1 MKIFIQSFNNGI
13 PRNSNI
19 YCAYLGFKEM
29 GFELVPFSHIDQL
42 STAEKCDIVVGH
54 IGMIRQRLTAL
65 NLPIPSLGY
74 PKELYNYLGRKI
86 WSDTI
91 NHINNNPDLWP
102 VFIKPYED
110 KRFTGVLV
118 KSPKDLMGCGSDG
131 TDFQV
136 YCSDP
141 VDFIAEWRCFVRYGK
156 ILDIRRYSGNWKC
169 VPDYEFMEKAVADYK
184 TAPNGYGID
193 FGLTSDGKTLL
204 LEVNEGYSLGTYGL
218 LPIKYAK
225 LLSARWAEL
234 TGTDDACKF

>member
-13 PRNSNI
+13 PRNLNI

-118 KSPKDLMGCGSDG
+118 KSPKDFLTCPFWAGSLRQEFKSPSVTRQMGFYDDMYLKSKNYRYIHLPSESD
-131 TDFQV
+131 
-136 YCSDP
+136 
-141 VDFIAEWRCFVRYGK
+141 
-156 ILDIRRYSGNWKC
+156 
-169 VPDYEFMEKAVADYK
+169 
-184 TAPNGYGID
+184 
-193 FGLTSDGKTLL
+193 
-204 LEVNEGYSLGTYGL
+204 
-218 LPIKYAK
+218 
-225 LLSARWAEL
+225 
-234 TGTDDACKF
+234 